1 MDSLGNLGELE
12 QATGSY
18 SLEIFPPC
26 QDLGEMW
33 SFLSWS
39 MIPFSRLQEKWF
51 SYLSIPYKT
60 IIRGLCVLSP
70 PQQASRPP
78 TFKLTTILCV
88 LGKDSLPPE
97 ETCTGDTTTGPT
109 SPVVPTAHSPFFAAL
124 RTLTMCPHELI
135 FYHKLPTIGTMF
147 GTIFLF
153 IS

>member
-1 MDSLGNLGELE
+1 MSKDRGGMDSLGNLGELE

-88 LGKDSLPPE
+88 LVRTASLQRKHALGTQQQGRHHQSFPPHTPPFSLPSEPLP
-97 ETCTGDTTTGPT
+97 C
-109 SPVVPTAHSPFFAAL
+109 AL
-124 RTLTMCPHELI
+124 MNS
-135 FYHKLPTIGTMF
+135 Y
-147 GTIFLF
+147 F
-153 IS
+153 IINYQQ